1 MATKLK
7 HLKVTSVDFVDEG
20 ANPDAHIRLY
30 KRRDEA
36 AAEPGT
42 DDPNSDGAGFFK
54 RLSSS
59 LAKMFGLAQEPESA
73 ETEVQKNSASFDEAY
88 GEAKERRV
96 CDEVWD
102 VCLALNQSLC
112 SILGDGALDGAAAR
126 TAMLESL
133 EEFDSVAKDS
143 IEQWSA
149 GKTANVVLKNVP
161 MDDATR
167 ALAKAAVDAL
177 NEQIEK
183 HGHCENDDVTKDTA
197 TKKDGDK
204 PEGEDDMKIDKSK
217 MTPAERAFYEEI
229 EKRYGTDEAGT
240 PAGQTPPPAEGTP
253 APAAPAEAGTPAPA
267 DTGVA
272 KSANPNPNPAP
283 GYAPI
288 DPRVQVEL
296 DSLRKFRESY
306 EDRELHDVAKRY
318 TLIGKKEDELFPVL
332 KSMKAA
338 GGTAYDTYVAAL
350 DEAVKFAE
358 SSGTFKEIG
367 KRGGE
372 APDAWARAEAKAA
385 EIMKS
390 KNVTKA
396 QAIDEV
402 LLNDPALRAECE
414 KEG

>member
-42 DDPNSDGAGFFK
+42 EDPNSDGAGFFK

-59 LAKMFGLAQEPESA
+59 LTKMFGLAQEPENA

-112 SILGDGALDGAAAR
+112 SILGDGALDGASAR

-183 HGHCENDDVTKDTA
+183 HGSCKDDNVTKDDA
-197 TKKDGDK
+197 AKKDGDK

-288 DPRVQVEL
+288 DPRVQAEL

-318 TLIGKKEDELFPVL
+318 TLIGKKEDELFPIL

-338 GGTAYDTYVAAL
+338 GGNAYDSYIAVL
-350 DEAVKFAE
+350 DESMKLAE
-358 SSGTFKEIG
+358 SSGTFSEIG

-372 APDAWARAEAKAA
+372 APDAWTRAEAKAA

-390 KNVTKA
+390 KNITKA
-396 QAIDEV
+396 QALDEV
-402 LLNDPALRAECE
+402 LMNDPALRAECE
-414 KEG
+414 KED

>member
-42 DDPNSDGAGFFK
+42 EDPNSDGAGFFK

-73 ETEVQKNSASFDEAY
+73 EAEVQKNSASFDEAY

-197 TKKDGDK
+197 TKKDDDK
-204 PEGEDDMKIDKSK
+204 SKGEDDMKIDKSK

-229 EKRYGTDEAGT
+229 EKRYGTDDAGT

-267 DTGVA
+267 DAGVA
-272 KSANPNPNPAP
+272 KSANTNPNPAP
-283 GYAPI
+283 CYAPI
-288 DPRVQVEL
+288 DPRVQAEL

-318 TLIGKKEDELFPVL
+318 TLIGKKEDELFPIL

-338 GGTAYDTYVAAL
+338 GGNAYDSYIAVL
-350 DEAVKFAE
+350 DESMKLAE
-358 SSGTFKEIG
+358 SSGTFSEIG

-372 APDAWARAEAKAA
+372 APDAWTRAEAKAA

-390 KNVTKA
+390 KNITKA
-396 QAIDEV
+396 QALDEV
-402 LLNDPALRAECE
+402 LMNDPALRAECE
-414 KEG
+414 KED

>member
-36 AAEPGT
+36 AAEPDT
-42 DDPNSDGAGFFK
+42 EDPNSDGAGFFK

-73 ETEVQKNSASFDEAY
+73 EAEVQKNSASFDEAY

-133 EEFDSVAKDS
+133 EEFNSVAKDS

-183 HGHCENDDVTKDTA
+183 HGRCENDDVTKDTA
-197 TKKDGDK
+197 AKKDDDK
-204 PEGEDDMKIDKSK
+204 SKGEDDMKIDKSK

-229 EKRYGTDEAGT
+229 EKRYGEAEAPGT
-240 PAGQTPPPAEGTP
+240 PAGQTPPPADNPPAPTAPADGGTP
-253 APAAPAEAGTPAPA
+253 ASDVTKGL
-267 DTGVA
+267 
-272 KSANPNPNPAP
+272 KPNTEP
-283 GYAPI
+283 API
-288 DPRVQVEL
+288 DPRVQAEL

>member
-42 DDPNSDGAGFFK
+42 EDPNSDGAGFFK

-59 LAKMFGLAQEPESA
+59 LAKMFGLAQESESA
-73 ETEVQKNSASFDEAY
+73 EAEVQKNSASFDEAY

-288 DPRVQVEL
+288 DPRVQAEL

-318 TLIGKKEDELFPVL
+318 TLIGKKEDELFPIL

-338 GGTAYDTYVAAL
+338 GGNAYDSYIAVL
-350 DEAVKFAE
+350 DESMKLAE
-358 SSGTFKEIG
+358 SSGTFSEIG
-367 KRGGE
+367 KSGGE

-402 LLNDPALRAECE
+402 LMNDPALRAECE

>member
-42 DDPNSDGAGFFK
+42 EDPNSDGAGFFK

-73 ETEVQKNSASFDEAY
+73 EVEVQKNSASFDEAY

-267 DTGVA
+267 DTCVA

-288 DPRVQVEL
+288 DPRVQAEL

-318 TLIGKKEDELFPVL
+318 TLIGKKEDELFPIL

-338 GGTAYDTYVAAL
+338 GGNAYDSYIAVL
-350 DEAVKFAE
+350 DESMKLAE
-358 SSGTFKEIG
+358 SSGTFSEIG
-367 KRGGE
+367 KSGGE

-402 LLNDPALRAECE
+402 LMNDPALRAECE

>member
-36 AAEPGT
+36 AAEPDT
-42 DDPNSDGAGFFK
+42 EDPNSDGAGFFK

-73 ETEVQKNSASFDEAY
+73 EAEVQKSSASFDEAY

-197 TKKDGDK
+197 AKKDDDK
-204 PEGEDDMKIDKSK
+204 SKGEDDMKIDKSK

-229 EKRYGTDEAGT
+229 EKRYGEAEAPGT
-240 PAGQTPPPAEGTP
+240 PAGKTPPPADNPPAPTAPADGGTP
-253 APAAPAEAGTPAPA
+253 AA
-267 DTGVA
+267 DVTKGL
-272 KSANPNPNPAP
+272 KPNTDP
-283 GYAPI
+283 API
-288 DPRVQVEL
+288 DPRVQAEL

>member
-42 DDPNSDGAGFFK
+42 EDPNSDGAGFFK

-288 DPRVQVEL
+288 DPRVQAEL

-318 TLIGKKEDELFPVL
+318 TLIGKKEDELFPIL

-338 GGTAYDTYVAAL
+338 GGNAYDSYIAVL
-350 DEAVKFAE
+350 DESMKLAE
-358 SSGTFKEIG
+358 SSGTFSEIG
-367 KRGGE
+367 KSGGE

-390 KNVTKA
+390 KNITKA
-396 QAIDEV
+396 QALDEV
-402 LLNDPALRAECE
+402 LMNDPALRAECE

>member
-42 DDPNSDGAGFFK
+42 EDPNSDGAGFFK

-126 TAMLESL
+126 TAMLASL
-133 EEFDSVAKDS
+133 DEFDSVAKDS

-197 TKKDGDK
+197 TKKDDDK
-204 PEGEDDMKIDKSK
+204 SKGEDDMKIDKSK

-288 DPRVQVEL
+288 DPRVQAEL

-318 TLIGKKEDELFPVL
+318 TLIGKKEDELFPIL

-338 GGTAYDTYVAAL
+338 GGNAYDSYIAVL
-350 DEAVKFAE
+350 DESMKLAE
-358 SSGTFKEIG
+358 SSGTFSEIG

>member
-20 ANPDAHIRLY
+20 ANPDAYIRLY

-42 DDPNSDGAGFFK
+42 EDPNSDGAGFFK

-73 ETEVQKNSASFDEAY
+73 EAEVQKNSASFDEAY

-253 APAAPAEAGTPAPA
+253 SPAAPAEAGTPAPA

-338 GGTAYDTYVAAL
+338 GGTAYDTCVAAL

-402 LLNDPALRAECE
+402 LMNDPALRAECE

>member
-42 DDPNSDGAGFFK
+42 EDPNSDGAGFFK

-59 LAKMFGLAQEPESA
+59 LAKMFGLAQESESA
-73 ETEVQKNSASFDEAY
+73 EAEVQKNSASFDEAY

-112 SILGDGALDGAAAR
+112 SILGDGALDGEAAR
-126 TAMLESL
+126 TAMLASL
-133 EEFDSVAKDS
+133 DEFDSVAKDS
-143 IEQWSA
+143 INQWSA

-183 HGHCENDDVTKDTA
+183 HGSCKDDNVAKDDA
-197 TKKDGDK
+197 AKKDGDK

-267 DTGVA
+267 DAGVA

-288 DPRVQVEL
+288 DPRVQAEM

-318 TLIGKKEDELFPVL
+318 TLIGKKEDELFPIL

-338 GGTAYDTYVAAL
+338 GGNAYDSYIAVL
-350 DEAVKFAE
+350 DESMKLAE
-358 SSGTFKEIG
+358 SSGTFSEIG
-367 KRGGE
+367 KRGCE
-372 APDAWARAEAKAA
+372 APDAWTRAEAKAA

-390 KNVTKA
+390 KNITKA
-396 QAIDEV
+396 QALDEV
-402 LLNDPALRAECE
+402 LMNDPALRAECE
-414 KEG
+414 KED

>member
-36 AAEPGT
+36 AAEPDT
-42 DDPNSDGAGFFK
+42 EDPNSDGAGFFK

-73 ETEVQKNSASFDEAY
+73 EAEVQKNSASFDEAY

-133 EEFDSVAKDS
+133 EEFNSVAKDS

-197 TKKDGDK
+197 AKKDDDK
-204 PEGEDDMKIDKSK
+204 SKGEDDMKIDKSK

-229 EKRYGTDEAGT
+229 EKRYGKAEAPGT
-240 PAGQTPPPAEGTP
+240 PAGQTPPPADNPPAPTAPADGGTP
-253 APAAPAEAGTPAPA
+253 APAADVTKGLKPSTDP
-267 DTGVA
+267 
-272 KSANPNPNPAP
+272 
-283 GYAPI
+283 API
-288 DPRVQVEL
+288 DPRVQAEL

>member
-36 AAEPGT
+36 AAEPDT
-42 DDPNSDGAGFFK
+42 EDPNSDGAGFFK

-73 ETEVQKNSASFDEAY
+73 EAEVQKSSASFDEAY

-112 SILGDGALDGAAAR
+112 SILGDWALDGAAAR

-183 HGHCENDDVTKDTA
+183 HGHCEDDDVTKDTA
-197 TKKDGDK
+197 AKKDDDK
-204 PEGEDDMKIDKSK
+204 SKGEDDMKIDKSK

-229 EKRYGTDEAGT
+229 EKRYGEAEAPGT
-240 PAGQTPPPAEGTP
+240 PAGQTPPPADNPPAPTAPADGGTP
-253 APAAPAEAGTPAPA
+253 ASDVTKGL
-267 DTGVA
+267 
-272 KSANPNPNPAP
+272 KPNTEP
-283 GYAPI
+283 API
-288 DPRVQVEL
+288 DPRVQAEL

>member
-42 DDPNSDGAGFFK
+42 EDPNSDGAGFFK

-73 ETEVQKNSASFDEAY
+73 EAEVQKNSASFDEAY

-133 EEFDSVAKDS
+133 EEFDLVAKDS

-197 TKKDGDK
+197 TKKDDDK
-204 PEGEDDMKIDKSK
+204 SKGEDDMKIDKSK

-267 DTGVA
+267 DAGVA

-288 DPRVQVEL
+288 DPRVQAEM

-318 TLIGKKEDELFPVL
+318 TLIGKKEDELFPIL

-338 GGTAYDTYVAAL
+338 GGNAYDSYIAVL
-350 DEAVKFAE
+350 DESMKLAE
-358 SSGTFKEIG
+358 SSGTFSEIG

-372 APDAWARAEAKAA
+372 APDAWTRAEAKAA

-390 KNVTKA
+390 KNITKA
-396 QAIDEV
+396 QALDEV
-402 LLNDPALRAECE
+402 LMNDPALRAECE
-414 KEG
+414 KED

>member
-42 DDPNSDGAGFFK
+42 EDPNSDGAGFFK

-73 ETEVQKNSASFDEAY
+73 EAEVQKNSASFDEAY

-318 TLIGKKEDELFPVL
+318 TLIGKKEDELFPIL

-338 GGTAYDTYVAAL
+338 GGNAYDSYIAVL
-350 DEAVKFAE
+350 DESMKLAE
-358 SSGTFKEIG
+358 SSGTFSEIG

-372 APDAWARAEAKAA
+372 APDAWTRAEAKAA

-390 KNVTKA
+390 KNITKA
-396 QAIDEV
+396 QALDEV
-402 LLNDPALRAECE
+402 LMNDPALRAECE
-414 KEG
+414 KED

>member
-36 AAEPGT
+36 AAEPDT
-42 DDPNSDGAGFFK
+42 EDPNSDGAGFFK

-73 ETEVQKNSASFDEAY
+73 EAEVQKNSASFDEAY

-183 HGHCENDDVTKDTA
+183 HGRCENDDVTKDTA
-197 TKKDGDK
+197 AKKDDDK
-204 PEGEDDMKIDKSK
+204 SKGEDDMKIDKSK

-229 EKRYGTDEAGT
+229 EKRYGEAEAPGT
-240 PAGQTPPPAEGTP
+240 PAGQTPPPADNPPAPTAPADGGTP
-253 APAAPAEAGTPAPA
+253 APAADVTKGLKPSTDP
-267 DTGVA
+267 
-272 KSANPNPNPAP
+272 
-283 GYAPI
+283 API
-288 DPRVQVEL
+288 DPRVQAEL

>member
-42 DDPNSDGAGFFK
+42 EDPNSDGAGFFK

-73 ETEVQKNSASFDEAY
+73 EVEVQKNSASFDEAY

-288 DPRVQVEL
+288 DPRVQAEL

>member
-42 DDPNSDGAGFFK
+42 EDPNSDGAGFFK

-73 ETEVQKNSASFDEAY
+73 EVEVQKNSASFDEAY

-288 DPRVQVEL
+288 DPRVQAEL

-318 TLIGKKEDELFPVL
+318 TLIGKKEDELFPIL

-338 GGTAYDTYVAAL
+338 GGNAYDSYIAVL
-350 DEAVKFAE
+350 DESMKLAE
-358 SSGTFKEIG
+358 SSGTFSEIG
-367 KRGGE
+367 KSGGE

>member
-42 DDPNSDGAGFFK
+42 EDPNSDGAGFFK

-73 ETEVQKNSASFDEAY
+73 EAEVQKNSASFDEAY

-197 TKKDGDK
+197 AKKDDDK
-204 PEGEDDMKIDKSK
+204 SKGEDDMKIDKSK

-229 EKRYGTDEAGT
+229 EKRYGEAEAPGT
-240 PAGQTPPPAEGTP
+240 PAGQTPPPADNPP
-253 APAAPAEAGTPAPA
+253 APAAPADGGTPAPTA
-267 DTGVA
+267 DVTKGL
-272 KSANPNPNPAP
+272 KTNTDP
-283 GYAPI
+283 API

>member
-30 KRRDEA
+30 KRRDES

-42 DDPNSDGAGFFK
+42 EDPNSDGAGFFK

-59 LAKMFGLAQEPESA
+59 LAKMFGLAQESESA
-73 ETEVQKNSASFDEAY
+73 EAEVQKNSASFDEAY

-133 EEFDSVAKDS
+133 EEFDSVAKGS

>member
-42 DDPNSDGAGFFK
+42 EDPNSDGAGFFK

-59 LAKMFGLAQEPESA
+59 LAKMFGLAQEPESV

-183 HGHCENDDVTKDTA
+183 HGHYENDDITKDTA
-197 TKKDGDK
+197 AKKDDDK
-204 PEGEDDMKIDKSK
+204 SKGEDDMKIDKSK

-229 EKRYGTDEAGT
+229 EKRYGEAEAPGT
-240 PAGQTPPPAEGTP
+240 PAGQTPPPADNPP
-253 APAAPAEAGTPAPA
+253 APAAPADGGTPAPTA
-267 DTGVA
+267 DVTKGL
-272 KSANPNPNPAP
+272 KPNTDP
-283 GYAPI
+283 API
-288 DPRVQVEL
+288 DPRVQAEL

-358 SSGTFKEIG
+358 SSGTFNEIG

>member
-42 DDPNSDGAGFFK
+42 EDPNSDGAGFFK

-283 GYAPI
+283 CYAPI
-288 DPRVQVEL
+288 DPRVQAEL

-318 TLIGKKEDELFPVL
+318 TLIGKKEDELFPIL

-338 GGTAYDTYVAAL
+338 GGNAYDSYIAVL
-350 DEAVKFAE
+350 DESMKLAE
-358 SSGTFKEIG
+358 SSGTFSEIG
-367 KRGGE
+367 KSGGE

-402 LLNDPALRAECE
+402 LMNDPALRAECE

>member
-36 AAEPGT
+36 AAEPDT
-42 DDPNSDGAGFFK
+42 EDPNSDGAGFFK

-73 ETEVQKNSASFDEAY
+73 EAEVQKSSASFDEAY

-197 TKKDGDK
+197 AKKDDDK
-204 PEGEDDMKIDKSK
+204 SKGEDDMKIDKSK

-229 EKRYGTDEAGT
+229 EKRYGEAEAPGT
-240 PAGQTPPPAEGTP
+240 PAGQTPPPADNPPAPTAPADGGTP
-253 APAAPAEAGTPAPA
+253 AA
-267 DTGVA
+267 DVTKGL
-272 KSANPNPNPAP
+272 KPNTDP
-283 GYAPI
+283 API
-288 DPRVQVEL
+288 DPRVQAEL

-367 KRGGE
+367 KRCGE

>member
-36 AAEPGT
+36 AAEPDT
-42 DDPNSDGAGFFK
+42 EDPNSDGAGFFK

-73 ETEVQKNSASFDEAY
+73 EAEVQKSSASFDEAY

-197 TKKDGDK
+197 AKKDDDK
-204 PEGEDDMKIDKSK
+204 SKGEDDMKIDKSK

-229 EKRYGTDEAGT
+229 EKRYGEAEAPGT
-240 PAGQTPPPAEGTP
+240 PAGQTPPPADNPPAPTAPADGGTP
-253 APAAPAEAGTPAPA
+253 AA
-267 DTGVA
+267 DVTKGL
-272 KSANPNPNPAP
+272 KPNTDP
-283 GYAPI
+283 API
-288 DPRVQVEL
+288 DPRVQAEL

>member
-42 DDPNSDGAGFFK
+42 EDPNSDGAGFFK

-73 ETEVQKNSASFDEAY
+73 EAEVQKNSASFDEAY

-217 MTPAERAFYEEI
+217 MTPAERTFYEEI

-288 DPRVQVEL
+288 DPRVQAEL

-318 TLIGKKEDELFPVL
+318 TLIGKKEDELFPIL

-338 GGTAYDTYVAAL
+338 GGNAYDSYIAVL
-350 DEAVKFAE
+350 DESMKLAE
-358 SSGTFKEIG
+358 SSGAFSEIG
-367 KRGGE
+367 KSGGE

-402 LLNDPALRAECE
+402 LMNDPALRAECE

>member
-7 HLKVTSVDFVDEG
+7 HLKVTSVDFVDDG

-42 DDPNSDGAGFFK
+42 EDPNSDGAGFFK
-54 RLSSS
+54 RLSYS
-59 LAKMFGLAQEPESA
+59 LAKMFGLAQESESA
-73 ETEVQKNSASFDEAY
+73 EAEVQKNSASFDEAY

-240 PAGQTPPPAEGTP
+240 PAGQTPPPAEGTS

-288 DPRVQVEL
+288 DPRVQAEL

-318 TLIGKKEDELFPVL
+318 TLIGKKEDELFPIL

-338 GGTAYDTYVAAL
+338 GGNAYDSYIAVL
-350 DEAVKFAE
+350 DESMKLAE

-402 LLNDPALRAECE
+402 LMNDPALRAECE

>member
-42 DDPNSDGAGFFK
+42 EDPNSDGAGFFK

-288 DPRVQVEL
+288 DPRVQAEL

-318 TLIGKKEDELFPVL
+318 TLIGKKEDELFPIL

-338 GGTAYDTYVAAL
+338 GGNAYDSYIAVL
-350 DEAVKFAE
+350 DESMKLAE
-358 SSGTFKEIG
+358 SSGTFSEIG

-372 APDAWARAEAKAA
+372 APDAWTRAEAKAA

-390 KNVTKA
+390 KNITKA
-396 QAIDEV
+396 QALDEV
-402 LLNDPALRAECE
+402 LMNDHALRAECE
-414 KEG
+414 KED

>member
-42 DDPNSDGAGFFK
+42 EDPNSDGAGFFK

-59 LAKMFGLAQEPESA
+59 LAKMFGLAQESESA
-73 ETEVQKNSASFDEAY
+73 EAEVQKNSASFDEAY

-288 DPRVQVEL
+288 DPRVQAEL

-318 TLIGKKEDELFPVL
+318 TLIGKKEDELFPIL

-338 GGTAYDTYVAAL
+338 GGNAYDSYIAVL
-350 DEAVKFAE
+350 DESMKLAE
-358 SSGTFKEIG
+358 SSGTFSEIG
-367 KRGGE
+367 KSGGE

>member
-42 DDPNSDGAGFFK
+42 EDPNSDGAGFFK

-73 ETEVQKNSASFDEAY
+73 EAEVQKNSASFDEAY

-272 KSANPNPNPAP
+272 KSASPNPNPAP

>member
-42 DDPNSDGAGFFK
+42 EDPNSDGAGFFK

-73 ETEVQKNSASFDEAY
+73 EVEVQKNSASFDEAY

-288 DPRVQVEL
+288 DPRVQAEL

-318 TLIGKKEDELFPVL
+318 TLIGKKEDELFPIL

-338 GGTAYDTYVAAL
+338 GGNAYDSYIAVL
-350 DEAVKFAE
+350 DESMKLAE
-358 SSGTFKEIG
+358 SSGTFSEIG
-367 KRGGE
+367 KSGGE

-402 LLNDPALRAECE
+402 LMNDPALRAECE